1 MYVQFKAWYKNK
13 IGATTNS
20 WVVIYLFQKYLL
32 SIYYIPGIALG
43 TRILEEQIRIISTF
57 MRFTF

>member
-1 MYVQFKAWYKNK
+1 MNK

-20 WVVIYLFQKYLL
+20 WVVIYLLFRKYLS